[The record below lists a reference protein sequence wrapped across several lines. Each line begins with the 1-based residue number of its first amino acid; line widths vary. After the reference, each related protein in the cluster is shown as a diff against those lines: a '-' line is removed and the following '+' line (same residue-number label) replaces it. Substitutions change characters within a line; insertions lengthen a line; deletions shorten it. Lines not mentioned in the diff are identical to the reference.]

1 MTLIDLLFSPEFLDN
16 APDAFYNFFPVAV
29 LFGVL
34 AVLLIIGVPIAF
46 AIGIAALLTVF
57 IDFPVEQMTVLVSQK
72 LANGLDN
79 FGLLALPFFI
89 VAGNLMNRG
98 GLAARLIN
106 FAMVFGGRLPGSL
119 SHVNV
124 MANMLFGSL
133 SGSAAASA
141 AAVGGIMKP
150 LQEKH
155 KYPMDFSTAVN
166 VASCPSGLLIPPSN
180 ILILFALVSSTSV
193 QYLFIAGYIPGIMM
207 GLAVMVGIFLLG
219 KRYNIP
225 REKIVQT
232 EKTSKVV
239 WDAIPSLT
247 LVLIIMGGILGGIFT
262 ATEASAIA
270 VVYALILGFAYRE
283 LKMSDMFPVL
293 VDSVVTTSI
302 VLLMVAT
309 SSAMSWAM
317 ANADI
322 PTQIAEFVLEASTNP
337 IMVILLINLILLVVG
352 TFMDMTPAV
361 LIFTPIFL
369 PIAVQLGIDPVHFG
383 IILVFNLCIGICTPP
398 VGTALFVGCSVAD
411 TKLGMVVPKLVPL
424 FILMVITL
432 VIVTLFPS
440 LSLWLPELAGY
451 KPQY

>member
-1 MTLIDLLFSPEFLDN
+1 
-16 APDAFYNFFPVAV
+16 
-29 LFGVL
+29 
-34 AVLLIIGVPIAF
+34 
-46 AIGIAALLTVF
+46 
-57 IDFPVEQMTVLVSQK
+57 
-72 LANGLDN
+72 LDN

-98 GLAARLIN
+98 GLATRLIN
-106 FAMVFGGRLPGSL
+106 FAMLFGGRLPGSL

-133 SGSAAASA
+133 SGSATAAA

-155 KYPMDFSTAVN
+155 NYPKDFSAAVN
-166 VASCPSGLLIPPSN
+166 VASCPTGLLIPPSN

-193 QYLFIAGYIPGIMM
+193 QYLFIAGYVPGLLM
-207 GLAVMVGIFLLG
+207 GLSVMVGIFLLG
-219 KRYNIP
+219 KRYKMP
-225 REKIVQT
+225 TEKIVLK
-232 EKTSKVV
+232 EKTSKVMI
-239 WDAIPSLT
+239 DALPSLS
-247 LVLIIMGGILGGIFT
+247 LVIIIMGGILAGIFT

-270 VVYALILGFAYRE
+270 VVYALVLGFAYRE
-283 LKMSDMFPVL
+283 LKKEDMFPLL

-322 PTQIAEFVLEASTNP
+322 PNIIAEFVLETSTNP
-337 IMVILLINLILLVVG
+337 IMVILLMNVILLVVG

-369 PIAVQLGIDPVHFG
+369 PIATQLGFDPIHFG

-398 VGTALFVGCSVAD
+398 VGTALFVGCSVSD
-411 TKLGMVVPKLVPL
+411 TKLGQVVPKLLPL
-424 FILMVITL
+424 FLLMIITL
-432 VIVTLFPS
+432 AIVTLFPS
-440 LSLWLPELAGY
+440 LTLWLPGLAGY
-451 KPQY
+451 NY

>member
-1 MTLIDLLFSPEFLDN
+1 MTLVDLLFTQEFLDT
-16 APDAFYNFFPVAV
+16 APDLFYDALPAAV
-29 LFGVL
+29 LFISLGVL
-34 AVLLIIGVPIAF
+34 LLVGIPIAF
-46 AIGIAALLTVF
+46 SIGIAALLTIF
-57 IDFPVEQMTVLVSQK
+57 IDFPIDKATLLISQK
-72 LANGLDN
+72 FANGLDN

-98 GLAARLIN
+98 GLATRLIN
-106 FAMVFGGRLPGSL
+106 FAMIFGGRLPGSL

-133 SGSAAASA
+133 SGSATAAA

-155 KYPMDFSTAVN
+155 NYPKDFSAAVN
-166 VASCPSGLLIPPSN
+166 VASCPTGLLIPPSN

-193 QYLFIAGYIPGIMM
+193 QYLFIAGYVPGILM
-207 GLAVMVGIFLLG
+207 GLSVMVGIFLLG
-219 KRYNIP
+219 KRYKMP
-225 REKIVQT
+225 TEKIVLK
-232 EKTSKVV
+232 EKTSKVMI
-239 WDAIPSLT
+239 DALPSLS
-247 LVLIIMGGILGGIFT
+247 LVIIIMGGILAGIFT

-270 VVYALILGFAYRE
+270 VVYALVLGFAYRE
-283 LKMSDMFPVL
+283 LKKEDMFPLL

-322 PTQIAEFVLEASTNP
+322 PNIIAEFVLETSTNP
-337 IMVILLINLILLVVG
+337 IMVILLMNVILLVVG

-369 PIAVQLGIDPVHFG
+369 PIATQLGFDPIHFG

-398 VGTALFVGCSVAD
+398 VGTALFVGCSVSD
-411 TKLGMVVPKLVPL
+411 TKLGQVVPKLLPL
-424 FILMVITL
+424 FLLMIITL
-432 VIVTLFPS
+432 AIVTLFPS
-440 LSLWLPELAGY
+440 LTLWLPGLAGY
-451 KPQY
+451 NY

>member
-1 MTLIDLLFSPEFLDN
+1 MDMFPVIVLFS
-16 APDAFYNFFPVAV
+16 V
-29 LFGVL
+29 LGVL
-34 AVLLIIGVPIAF
+34 LLVGVPIAF
-46 AIGIAALLTVF
+46 SIGIAALLTVF
-57 IDFPVEQMTVLVSQK
+57 IDFPIDKATILISQK

-98 GLAARLIN
+98 GLATRLIN
-106 FAMVFGGRLPGSL
+106 FAMLFGGRLPGSL

-133 SGSAAASA
+133 SGSATASA

-150 LQEKH
+150 LQQKH

-180 ILILFALVSSTSV
+180 ILILFALVSSSSV
-193 QYLFIAGYIPGIMM
+193 QYLFIAGYIPGILM
-207 GLAVMVGIFLLG
+207 GLGIMVGIFLLG

-225 REKIVQT
+225 REKIVFK
-232 EKTSKVV
+232 EKASKVIL
-239 WDAIPSLT
+239 DALPSLS
-247 LVLIIMGGILGGIFT
+247 LVIIIMGGILAGIFT

-270 VVYALILGFAYRE
+270 VVYALLLGFVYRE
-283 LKMSDMFPVL
+283 LKIKDMFPVMIE
-293 VDSVVTTSI
+293 SVVTTSI

-322 PTQIAEFVLEASTNP
+322 PTFIADFVMQTSTNP
-337 IMVILLINLILLVVG
+337 IMVILLMNVILLVVG

-369 PIAVQLGIDPVHFG
+369 PIATSLGIDPIHFG

-398 VGTALFVGCSVAD
+398 VGTALFVGCSVSD
-411 TKLGMVVPKLVPL
+411 VKLGQVVPKLLPL
-424 FILMVITL
+424 FVIMVITL
-432 VIVTLFPS
+432 LIITLFPS
-440 LSLWLPELAGY
+440 LSLWLPGLAGY
-451 KPQY
+451 KY

>member
-1 MTLIDLLFSPEFLDN
+1 MTLIDLLFSQDFLSN
-16 APDAFYNFFPVAV
+16 APDLFYDLFPVIV

-46 AIGIAALLTVF
+46 SIGIAAMMTVF
-57 IDFPVEQMTVLVSQK
+57 IDFPIDKSTILVSQK

-98 GLAARLIN
+98 GLASRLIN
-106 FAMVFGGRLPGSL
+106 FAMLFGGKLPGSL

-124 MANMLFGSL
+124 LANMLFGSL
-133 SGSAAASA
+133 SGSAVAAA

-150 LQEKH
+150 LQKQY
-155 KYPMDFSTAVN
+155 KYPTDFSAAVN

-180 ILILFALVSSTSV
+180 ILILYALVSSTSV
-193 QYLFIAGYIPGIMM
+193 QYLFIAGYFPGILM
-207 GLAVMVGIFLLG
+207 GLGIMIGILLLG
-219 KRYNIP
+219 KRNHIP
-225 REKIVQT
+225 SERIVF
-232 EKTSKVV
+232 EAKAYKVV
-239 WDAIPSLT
+239 LDALPSLS
-247 LVLIIMGGILGGIFT
+247 LVIVIMGGILAGIFT

-270 VVYALILGFAYRE
+270 VVYALILGFCYRE
-283 LKMSDMFPVL
+283 LKLKDIVPTLIES
-293 VDSVVTTSI
+293 SVTTSI

-322 PTQIAEFVLEASTNP
+322 PNFIADFILQASSTPFIVMLLMN
-337 IMVILLINLILLVVG
+337 VILLIVG

-369 PIAVQLGIDPVHFG
+369 PIATQLGIDPIHFG

-411 TKLGMVVPKLVPL
+411 TKLGQVVPKLIPL
-424 FILMVITL
+424 FIIMIITL
-432 VIVTLFPS
+432 MIVTMVPAI
-440 LSLWLPELAGY
+440 SLWLPGLLGY
-451 KPQY
+451 QY

>member
-1 MTLIDLLFSPEFLDN
+1 MTLIDLLFSQHFLAN
-16 APDAFYNFFPVAV
+16 APDFFYDFFPVIV
-29 LFGVL
+29 LFGIL
-34 AVLLIIGVPIAF
+34 GILLIIGVPIAF
-46 AIGIAALLTVF
+46 SIGIAAFFTVF
-57 IDFPVEQMTVLVSQK
+57 IDFPIDKSTVLVSQK

-106 FAMVFGGRLPGSL
+106 FAMLFGGRLNGSL
-119 SHVNV
+119 AHVNV

-150 LQEKH
+150 LQKEH

-180 ILILFALVSSTSV
+180 ILILYALVSSTSV
-193 QYLFIAGYIPGIMM
+193 QYLFIAGYFPGILM
-207 GLAVMVGIFLLG
+207 GLGIMIGILLLG
-219 KRYNIP
+219 KRYHIP
-225 REKIVQT
+225 HEKIVFT
-232 EKTSKVV
+232 GNVSKVIL
-239 WDAIPSLT
+239 DAIPSLS
-247 LVLIIMGGILGGIFT
+247 LVVIIMGGILAGIFT

-283 LKMSDMFPVL
+283 LKISDLMPVL
-293 VDSVVTTSI
+293 VESCVTTSI

-322 PTQIAEFVLEASTNP
+322 PAFISDFILQTSQNP
-337 IMVILLINLILLVVG
+337 IVVILLMNVILLIVG

-369 PIAVQLGIDPVHFG
+369 PIATQLGFDPIHFG

-398 VGTALFVGCSVAD
+398 VGTALFVGCSVSD
-411 TKLGMVVPKLVPL
+411 MKLGQVVPKLVPL
-424 FILMVITL
+424 FMIMVITL
-432 VIVTLFPS
+432 VIVTLIPAI
-440 LSLWLPELAGY
+440 SLWLPGLLGY
-451 KPQY
+451 QF

>member
-1 MTLIDLLFSPEFLDN
+1 MTLIDLLFNQDFLN
-16 APDAFYNFFPVAV
+16 SAPDIFYEMFPVIV

-46 AIGIAALLTVF
+46 SIGIAALLTVF
-57 IDFPVEQMTVLVSQK
+57 IDFPIAQTTVLVSQK

-98 GLAARLIN
+98 GLATRLIN
-106 FAMVFGGRLPGSL
+106 FAMLFGGRLPGSL

-150 LQEKH
+150 LQKKY

-166 VASCPSGLLIPPSN
+166 VASCPAGLLIPPSN
-180 ILILFALVSSTSV
+180 ILILYALVSSTSV
-193 QYLFIAGYIPGIMM
+193 QYLFIAGYFPGILM
-207 GLAVMVGIFLLG
+207 GLGIMLGIFFLG

-225 REKIVQT
+225 REKIVF
-232 EKTSKVV
+232 EGKSSRVIL
-239 WDAIPSLT
+239 DALPSLS
-247 LVLIIMGGILGGIFT
+247 LVVIIMGGILIGVFT

-270 VVYALILGFAYRE
+270 VVYSLLLGFGYRE
-283 LKMSDMFPVL
+283 LKLAHLMPVL
-293 VDSVVTTSI
+293 IESVVTTSI

-322 PTQIAEFVLEASTNP
+322 PGFISEFILQASNNP
-337 IMVILLINLILLVVG
+337 IIIILLMNVILLIVG

-369 PIAVQLGIDPVHFG
+369 PIATQLGFDPIHFG

-411 TKLGMVVPKLVPL
+411 VKLGQVVPKLIPL
-424 FILMVITL
+424 FIIMVITL
-432 VIVTLFPS
+432 MIITLIPS
-440 LSLWLPELAGY
+440 ISLWLPGLVGY
-451 KPQY
+451 KF

>member
-1 MTLIDLLFSPEFLDN
+1 MTLMDLLFSQDFLLN
-16 APDAFYNFFPVAV
+16 APDMFIDMFPVLV
-29 LFGVL
+29 LFSVLGVL
-34 AVLLIIGVPIAF
+34 LLLGVPIAF
-46 AIGIAALLTVF
+46 SIGIAALLTVF
-57 IDFPVEQMTVLVSQK
+57 IDFPIDKATILISQK

-98 GLAARLIN
+98 GLATRLIN
-106 FAMVFGGRLPGSL
+106 FAMLFGGRLPGSL

-124 MANMLFGSL
+124 MANMLFGAL
-133 SGSAAASA
+133 SGSATASA

-150 LQEKH
+150 LQQKH
-155 KYPMDFSTAVN
+155 NYPMDFSAAVN
-166 VASCPSGLLIPPSN
+166 VASCPAGLLIPPSN

-193 QYLFIAGYIPGIMM
+193 QYLFIAGYIPGILM
-207 GLAVMVGIFLLG
+207 GLGIMVGIFLLG

-225 REKIVQT
+225 SEKIVFK
-232 EKTSKVV
+232 EKASKVV
-239 WDAIPSLT
+239 LDAVPSLS
-247 LVLIIMGGILGGIFT
+247 LVVIIMGGILKGIFT

-283 LKMSDMFPVL
+283 LKLKDMFPVL

-322 PTQIAEFVLEASTNP
+322 PTFIADFVMQTSTNP
-337 IMVILLINLILLVVG
+337 IMVILLMNVILLVVG

-369 PIAVQLGIDPVHFG
+369 PIATQLGIDPIHFG

-411 TKLGMVVPKLVPL
+411 TKLGQVVPKLLPL
-424 FILMVITL
+424 FVIMVITL
-432 VIVTLFPS
+432 LIITLFPS
-440 LSLWLPELAGY
+440 LSLWLPGLAGY
-451 KPQY
+451 KY

>member
-1 MTLIDLLFSPEFLDN
+1 MTLTDLLFSQDFLLN
-16 APDAFYNFFPVAV
+16 ASDTFIDMFPVIV
-29 LFGVL
+29 LFSVLGVL
-34 AVLLIIGVPIAF
+34 LLVGVPIAF
-46 AIGIAALLTVF
+46 SIGIAALLTVF
-57 IDFPVEQMTVLVSQK
+57 IDFPIDKATILISQK

-98 GLAARLIN
+98 GLATRLIN
-106 FAMVFGGRLPGSL
+106 FAMLFGGRLPGSL

-133 SGSAAASA
+133 SGSATASA

-150 LQEKH
+150 LQQKH

-180 ILILFALVSSTSV
+180 ILILFALVSSSSV
-193 QYLFIAGYIPGIMM
+193 QYLFIAGYIPGILM
-207 GLAVMVGIFLLG
+207 GLGIMVGIFLLG

-225 REKIVQT
+225 REKIVFK
-232 EKTSKVV
+232 EKASKVIL
-239 WDAIPSLT
+239 DALPSLS
-247 LVLIIMGGILGGIFT
+247 LVIIIMGGILAGIFT

-270 VVYALILGFAYRE
+270 VVYALILGFVYRE
-283 LKMSDMFPVL
+283 LKIKDMFPVMIE
-293 VDSVVTTSI
+293 SVVTTSI

-322 PTQIAEFVLEASTNP
+322 PTFIADFVMQTSTNP
-337 IMVILLINLILLVVG
+337 IMVILLMNVILLVVG

-369 PIAVQLGIDPVHFG
+369 PIATSLGIDPIHFG

-398 VGTALFVGCSVAD
+398 VGTALFVGCSVSD
-411 TKLGMVVPKLVPL
+411 VKLGQVVPKLLPL
-424 FILMVITL
+424 FVIMVITL
-432 VIVTLFPS
+432 LIITLFPS
-440 LSLWLPELAGY
+440 LSLWLPGLAGY
-451 KPQY
+451 KY

>member
-1 MTLIDLLFSPEFLDN
+1 M
-16 APDAFYNFFPVAV
+16 FPVLV

-34 AVLLIIGVPIAF
+34 GVLLLVGVPIAF
-46 AIGIAALLTVF
+46 SIGIAAMLTVF
-57 IDFPVEQMTVLVSQK
+57 IDFPIDKATILISQK

-98 GLAARLIN
+98 GLATRLIN
-106 FAMVFGGRLPGSL
+106 FAMLFGGRLPGSL

-150 LQEKH
+150 LQKKH

-193 QYLFIAGYIPGIMM
+193 QYLFIAGYIPGILM
-207 GLAVMVGIFLLG
+207 GLGIMIGIFLLG

-225 REKIVQT
+225 TEKIVFK
-232 EKTSKVV
+232 EKASKVV
-239 WDAIPSLT
+239 LDALPSLS
-247 LVLIIMGGILGGIFT
+247 LVVIIMGGILAGVFT

-270 VVYALILGFAYRE
+270 VVYALLLGVLYRE
-283 LKMSDMFPVL
+283 LKMKDMFPVL
-293 VDSVVTTSI
+293 IESVVTTSI

-322 PTQIAEFVLEASTNP
+322 PTFISDFVMETSTNP
-337 IMVILLINLILLVVG
+337 IMVILLMNVILLVVG

-369 PIAVQLGIDPVHFG
+369 PIATQLGIDPVHFG

-398 VGTALFVGCSVAD
+398 VGTALFVGCSVSD
-411 TKLGMVVPKLVPL
+411 TKLGQVVPKLLPL
-424 FILMVITL
+424 FVIMVLTL
-432 VIVTLFPS
+432 LLVTLFPA
-440 LSLWLPELAGY
+440 LSLWLPGLAGY
-451 KPQY
+451 KY

>member
-1 MTLIDLLFSPEFLDN
+1 MTLIDLLFSQDFLAN
-16 APDAFYNFFPVAV
+16 APDVFYDFFPVVV

-34 AVLLIIGVPIAF
+34 GILLLVGVPIAF
-46 AIGIAALLTVF
+46 SIGIAAMFTVF
-57 IDFPVEQMTVLVSQK
+57 IDFPIDKTTILVSQK

-106 FAMVFGGRLPGSL
+106 FAMLFGGRLPGSL

-124 MANMLFGSL
+124 IANMLFGSL
-133 SGSAAASA
+133 SGSAVASA

-150 LQEKH
+150 LQKKH
-155 KYPMDFSTAVN
+155 NYPMDFSTAVN

-207 GLAVMVGIFLLG
+207 GLGIMIGIMLLG

-225 REKIVQT
+225 REKIVFQ
-232 EKTSKVV
+232 EKTSKVI
-239 WDAIPSLT
+239 WDALPSLG
-247 LVLIIMGGILGGIFT
+247 LVVIIMGGILAGIFT

-270 VVYALILGFAYRE
+270 VVYALILGIAYRE
-283 LKMSDMFPVL
+283 LKLDDMMPL
-293 VDSVVTTSI
+293 LIESVVTTSI

-309 SSAMSWAM
+309 SSAMSWSM

-322 PTQIAEFVLEASTNP
+322 PTFIADFVMETSTNP
-337 IMVILLINLILLVVG
+337 IVVILLMNVILLVIG

-369 PIAVQLGIDPVHFG
+369 PIAMQLGIDPVHFG

-398 VGTALFVGCSVAD
+398 VGTALFVGCSVSEM
-411 TKLGMVVPKLVPL
+411 KLGQVVPKLLPL
-424 FILMVITL
+424 FLIMIATL
-432 VIVTLFPS
+432 ALVTLFPS
-440 LSLWLPELAGY
+440 LSLWLPGLAGY
-451 KPQY
+451 KY